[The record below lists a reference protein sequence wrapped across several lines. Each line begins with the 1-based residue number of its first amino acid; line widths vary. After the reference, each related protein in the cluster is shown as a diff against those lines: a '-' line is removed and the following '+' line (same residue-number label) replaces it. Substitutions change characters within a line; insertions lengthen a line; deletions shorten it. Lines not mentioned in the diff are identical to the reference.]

1 MQIRWYKTKRS
12 IKFGINVRNTFS
24 DEEIARYQSFQ
35 RSVYYSNEFN
45 RFLLPSRDFFID
57 STIIL
62 VTKGNYG

>member
-45 RFLLPSRDFFID
+45 RFLLPSHFFTD